1 MLSIAFFIVVLSIRI
16 MSVVVLIVIMMS
28 DVAPMKRSK
37 VSTINMI
44 TIINDNSSSIIY
56 YCSAAARV
64 LY

>member
-1 MLSIAFFIVVLSIRI
+1 MLGIAFFIVVLSIRI

-44 TIINDNSSSIIY
+44 TIVNDNSSSVI
-56 YCSAAARV
+56 
-64 LY
+64 